1 MVSLLSRLQLFR
13 QLRVRVHIRRL
24 IGRIHH
30 HPRPRPGGLF
40 HEFDGRVVHGDLLAL
55 AALGEPRRETRRL
68 VQALLVRLLAVGP
81 EDDVRPVDLL
91 GVEPVVPLPRLLGGQ
106 AVVLQVVPAHG
117 DAQAAG
123 GAKLHGLGRRA
134 LHAVLGLPPA
144 AEVARL
150 HQLLADLFQIPVPLG
165 AGDAVQHTVE
175 IFQLAL
181 PLFQL
186 ERQHL
191 QGRLGLGVA
200 LVILR
205 RVLLGASRVI
215 NAMTHTTTTTSIN
228 TTTICVFL
236 LAASPLACA
245 STLL

>member
-1 MVSLLSRLQLFR
+1 M
-13 QLRVRVHIRRL
+13 
-24 IGRIHH
+24 
-30 HPRPRPGGLF
+30 
-40 HEFDGRVVHGDLLAL
+40 
-55 AALGEPRRETRRL
+55 
-68 VQALLVRLLAVGP
+68 
-81 EDDVRPVDLL
+81 RPVDLL
-91 GVEPVVPLPRLLGGQ
+91 GVEPIVPLPRLLGGQ

-144 AEVARL
+144 AKVARL
-150 HQLLADLFQIPVPLG
+150 DQLLADLFQIPVPLG

-181 PLFQL
+181 ALFQL

-191 QGRLGLGVA
+191 LGGLGLGVA

-205 RVLLGASRVI
+205 RVLLGAFAGVERDVEGGAVRVI
-215 NAMTHTTTTTSIN
+215 VVLGPEDRLSLFHA
-228 TTTICVFL
+228 VEVGRDEVAPDAVLLPVGGVGQLLFL
-236 LAASPLACA
+236 QGHLADQALPGLVEGF
-245 STLL
+245 